1 MSNEC
6 NPNPRKV
13 FDEAV
18 RYAVQISNS
27 CLQLLQANDIQLDG
41 LRYLE
46 LGPGADFAP
55 QLVLASHGVR
65 VTLADKYLS
74 SWDPNFHPEFYRVFL
89 AQWPGRNEAVKAALN
104 LVPEPA
110 EHMPSIG
117 DSSIDFV
124 LSNAVLE
131 HVDDLSRV
139 APELARLTRVGG
151 IHAHQVD
158 FRDHGNFDRP
168 LDHLLRDPKEFQRHR
183 IECQAS
189 CGTTVRMP
197 EMLEEFSKYFWLWT
211 TECSTLADPGYMA
224 ELMAKLPG
232 NNPYKSWP
240 VQILRILGARLWF
253 VRKAQNSRASRSPFR
268 FR

>member
-74 SWDPNFHPEFYRVFL
+74 RWDPDFHPEFYRAFL
-89 AQWPGRNEAVKAALN
+89 AQWPGRNEAVKAALAQGSYAGLLT

-117 DSSIDFV
+117 DGSIDFV

-131 HVDDLSRV
+131 HVVDLSRV
-139 APELARLTRVGG
+139 APELARVTRVGG

-158 FRDHGNFDRP
+158 FRDHRNMDRP
-168 LDHLLRDPKEFQRHR
+168 LDHLLLHPVEYQRIRH
-183 IECQAS
+183 
-189 CGTTVRMP
+189 
-197 EMLEEFSKYFWLWT
+197 
-211 TECSTLADPGYMA
+211 
-224 ELMAKLPG
+224 
-232 NNPYKSWP
+232 
-240 VQILRILGARLWF
+240 
-253 VRKAQNSRASRSPFR
+253 
-268 FR
+268 